1 MIRTIRTTVGRE
13 NAVIETLTS
22 KIKNMG
28 LAIKSIFHPGELKGY
43 IFLEGEEEVINE
55 LIKGVPHVKGIIRK
69 EVSMIDI
76 KKFLEV
82 KKIEIKINRGD
93 IVEVT
98 GGPFKNEKGK
108 VTRVDEAKSELTI
121 EFLEA
126 AVPIPIT
133 IPIDSARLIEAA
145 EKEKVKINEL

>member
-13 NAVIETLTS
+13 NAVIETLTNR
-22 KIKNMG
+22 IKNMG
-28 LAIKSIFHPGELKGY
+28 LNIKSIFHPGELKGY
-43 IFLEGEEEVINE
+43 IFLEGDAEVINE

-69 EVSMIDI
+69 EVSMTDI

-93 IVEVT
+93 VVEVT

-108 VTRVDEAKSELTI
+108 VTRVDEAKGELTI

-133 IPIDSARLIEAA
+133 IPIESARLIESA
-145 EKEKVKINEL
+145 EKGENK

>member
-13 NAVIETLTS
+13 NAVIETLTC

-43 IFLEGEEEVINE
+43 IFLEGEEEVING

-69 EVSMIDI
+69 EVSMTDI

-93 IVEVT
+93 VVEVT

-145 EKEKVKINEL
+145 EKEKGENK

>member
-1 MIRTIRTTVGRE
+1 MISTIRTTVGRE
-13 NAVIETLTS
+13 NAVIETLTN

-69 EVSMIDI
+69 EVSMTDI

-93 IVEVT
+93 VVEVT

-145 EKEKVKINEL
+145 EKEKGENK

>member
-13 NAVIETLTS
+13 NAVIETLAS
-22 KIKNMG
+22 KIKNMS

-43 IFLEGEEEVINE
+43 IFLEGDEEAINE
-55 LIKGVPHVKGIIRK
+55 IIKGVPHVKGIIRK
-69 EVSMIDI
+69 DVTMADI
-76 KKFLEV
+76 KNFLEV

-93 IVEVT
+93 VVEVT

-121 EFLEA
+121 EFLDA

-133 IPIDSARLIEAA
+133 IPIESARLIESA
-145 EKEKVKINEL
+145 EKTEDKGENK

>member
-1 MIRTIRTTVGRE
+1 MISAIRTTVGRE
-13 NAVIETLTS
+13 NAVIETLS
-22 KIKNMG
+22 NKIKNTG
-28 LAIKSIFHPGELKGY
+28 LAVNSIFHPGELKGY
-43 IFLEGEEEVINE
+43 IFLEGDSEAINN

-69 EVSMIDI
+69 EASLADI

-93 IVEVT
+93 VVEVT

-108 VTRVDEAKSELTI
+108 VTRVDESKSELTI
-121 EFLEA
+121 EFLDA

-133 IPIDSARLIEAA
+133 IPIDSARVIEAA
-145 EKEKVKINEL
+145 EKGENK